1 MASSGFALVDSHRP
15 HLRPPLPEAGCL
27 TDTSEAIVVKFLEK
41 YREMSRGAA
50 KSSVVS
56 SFLSHRES
64 SFLSETKLGRRAIKT
79 GGNKF

>member
-50 KSSVVS
+50 KSSVFS

-64 SFLSETKLGRRAIKT
+64 SLSETSQEGTT